1 MRLDVGAG
9 VHTRPLSP
17 DRTGPRPFAAKTETM
32 TSTVRKKRRLK
43 GKNIW
48 QRTRRW
54 LRLQYLRFL
63 RSDASPHR
71 AAIGLAVGVFIG
83 IFPTF
88 GLGAL
93 LALGL
98 AFLFRFSKV
107 SAVVGSAIM
116 NPITSPFFWGLSFT
130 LGSWLTGVEVGG
142 LAQMLDEGRIW
153 TAAGDVVWTY
163 LAGNT
168 VLAVGLALVFYFLG
182 YKAVEA
188 YLKRR
193 ALRRNESLPDPDPR

>member
-1 MRLDVGAG
+1 
-9 VHTRPLSP
+9 
-17 DRTGPRPFAAKTETM
+17 M
-32 TSTVRKKRRLK
+32 TKKKRHLK
-43 GKNIW
+43 GKTLW

-54 LRLQYLRFL
+54 LRLQFLRFL
-63 RSDASPHR
+63 RSDASPHK
-71 AAIGLAVGVFIG
+71 AALGLAVGVFIG

-130 LGSWLTGVEVGG
+130 LGSWLTGADVGG
-142 LAQMLDEGRIW
+142 LAQMLDEGHIW
-153 TAAGDVVWTY
+153 STAGDVVWTY

-168 VLAVGLALVFYFLG
+168 VLAVGMALVFYFLG
-182 YKAVEA
+182 YQAVGA

-193 ALRRNESLPDPDPR
+193 ALRHPSSLPDPAPQ

>member
-1 MRLDVGAG
+1 
-9 VHTRPLSP
+9 
-17 DRTGPRPFAAKTETM
+17 M
-32 TSTVRKKRRLK
+32 TCKKKRRLK
-43 GKNIW
+43 GKTLR

-63 RSDASPHR
+63 RSDASPHK
-71 AAIGLAVGVFIG
+71 AALGLAVGVFIG

-116 NPITSPFFWGLSFT
+116 NPVTSPVFWGLSFT

-142 LAQMLDEGRIW
+142 LAQMFDEGKIW
-153 TAAGDVVWTY
+153 TTAGDVIWTY

-168 VLAVGLALVFYFLG
+168 VLAVGLALLFYFLG
-182 YKAVEA
+182 FKAVGA

-193 ALRRNESLPDPDPR
+193 AHRRLESLPDPASHA

>member
-1 MRLDVGAG
+1 V
-9 VHTRPLSP
+9 
-17 DRTGPRPFAAKTETM
+17 TEK
-32 TSTVRKKRRLK
+32 RKKRRLK
-43 GKNIW
+43 GANLW
-48 QRTRRW
+48 QRARRW

-63 RSDASPHR
+63 RSDASPHK

-116 NPITSPFFWGLSFT
+116 NPVTSPLFWGLSFT

-142 LAQMLDEGRIW
+142 VARMLDEGRIW
-153 TAAGDVVWTY
+153 SAAGDVIWTY

-168 VLAVGLALVFYFLG
+168 VLAVGLALVFYLLG
-182 YKAVEA
+182 YQAVRA
-188 YLKRR
+188 YLNRR
-193 ALRRNESLPDPDPR
+193 THRPPESLPDPAPR